1 MTTHVIVLNGGSSSG
16 KNALA
21 TALQAA
27 LPEPWLSLSVDTF
40 CDALPARMTDD
51 DAGISIGEDGSVGVG
66 EEFSRLEQCWAHGV
80 AAMARSGARVIVDDV
95 FLGGPSSQQRWR
107 TALDGLG
114 VLWVGVHCA
123 PEEAARRERSRGD
136 RQGGMA
142 EQQALAV
149 HRGIDYDVEVDTTD
163 ASPAEAA
170 CPVLRLLRSRED
182 DAPHTG
188 GVVER
193 PTPS

>member
-1 MTTHVIVLNGGSSSG
+1 MTTHVLVLNGGSSSG

-21 TALQAA
+21 AELQRV

-51 DAGISIGEDGSVGVG
+51 AAGISIGMDGSVGVG
-66 EEFSRLEQCWAHGV
+66 EEFSRLEHCWAHGV
-80 AAMARSGARVIVDDV
+80 AAMARAGARVIVDDV

-123 PEEAARRERSRGD
+123 PDEAARRERARGD
-136 RQGGMA
+136 RRAGMA

-149 HRGIDYDVEVDTTD
+149 HRGIVYDLEVDTTHL
-163 ASPAEAA
+163 SPTEAA
-170 CPVLRLLRSRED
+170 RPVVDLLCSRD
-182 DAPHTG
+182 DGTPTE
-188 GVVER
+188 GVVEK
-193 PTPS
+193 PTRS